1 MLCPT
6 VLETPMK
13 SHVYT
18 YPVKFHAYEIYS
30 WLVKGTFSFCVQ
42 HATLLA
48 QLLAHQQRCLQS
60 TAGEY

>member
-1 MLCPT
+1 MLCTT

-30 WLVKGTFSFCVQ
+30 WLVNVTFSFCVLP
-42 HATLLA
+42 TLTWLI
-48 QLLAHQQRCLQS
+48 HSRS
-60 TAGEY
+60 TNWLNRLGML